1 MKSLRGVVETIGLRL
16 TIGIVRGRIVLSIVE
31 EVICLKLWRILERRD
46 GHDVYDQDGS
56 SAPSTS
62 GHPRF
67 WFVAATIAAIVAVES
82 DLHYEEDRM
91 AKIGRLF
98 RE

>member
-1 MKSLRGVVETIGLRL
+1 M
-16 TIGIVRGRIVLSIVE
+16 
-31 EVICLKLWRILERRD
+31 KLWGILERRD
-46 GHDVYDQDGS
+46 GHDVYDQGGS

-67 WFVAATIAAIVAVES
+67 WCVAATFTAIVAVEIS
-82 DLHYEEDRM
+82 MLCQEDRT
-91 AKIGRLF
+91 ARIGRLL